1 MVERAALY
9 RTENDKQVTQ
19 DPVTQ
24 ASIQNGK
31 TRVEGIELAAVGQIT
46 NFWQITAG
54 LQTMKIKQLNQQSV
68 NSTTGVVTVTDGV
81 RWSPDFSATLW
92 TSYQWGDLT
101 VGGGA
106 RHMAEQKRVV
116 TVAGTTPT
124 TNTPNLPVYT
134 VFDLMAAYRVSKL
147 VNLQLNVANIADK
160 VYMQALNNGGSRL
173 FLGAPR
179 SATLTARF
187 SF

>member
-1 MVERAALY
+1 
-9 RTENDKQVTQ
+9 
-19 DPVTQ
+19 
-24 ASIQNGK
+24 
-31 TRVEGIELAAVGQIT
+31 
-46 NFWQITAG
+46 
-54 LQTMKIKQLNQQSV
+54 
-68 NSTTGVVTVTDGV
+68 
-81 RWSPDFSATLW
+81 
-92 TSYQWGDLT
+92 
-101 VGGGA
+101 
-106 RHMAEQKRVV
+106 MAEQKRVV
-116 TVAGTTPT
+116 TVAGTTAT
-124 TNTPNLPVYT
+124 TNTPNLPAYT